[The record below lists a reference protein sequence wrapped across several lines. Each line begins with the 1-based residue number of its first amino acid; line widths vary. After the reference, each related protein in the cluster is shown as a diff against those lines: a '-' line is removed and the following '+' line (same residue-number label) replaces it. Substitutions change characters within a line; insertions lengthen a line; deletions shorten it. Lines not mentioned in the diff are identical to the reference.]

1 MSEQSPIDQLSFL
14 PPEDA
19 QMVQMLRR
27 FLAEASRIYETRRG
41 MSLENPV
48 TITAPGDV
56 YELLRLEMAALEQEQ
71 LRVLTL
77 TTKNRVLSAPV
88 VYQGTL
94 NTTPG
99 AIVKCCGS
107 GRDQAAASLA
117 ESSVGG
123 GSGGDEHRGEG
134 STRTPSLKVT
144 PARRA
149 ATRWG
154 ALTRRQR
161 VSAAWMS
168 LKAMASPALRDPAPR
183 VRLVRALTVPKPDS
197 MGLVVRR

>member
-94 NTTPG
+94 NTTPVRVAELFRP
-99 AIVKCCGS
+99 AILDS
-107 GRDQAAASLA
+107 AAAIILAHNHPSGDPRPSGDDVRMTRTVVEAGALLDIGVLDHVILARDGFVSLR
-117 ESSVGG
+117 EQGVVSFSVG
-123 GSGGDEHRGEG
+123 R
-134 STRTPSLKVT
+134 
-144 PARRA
+144 
-149 ATRWG
+149 
-154 ALTRRQR
+154 
-161 VSAAWMS
+161 
-168 LKAMASPALRDPAPR
+168 
-183 VRLVRALTVPKPDS
+183 
-197 MGLVVRR
+197 